1 MCDRPAYEKLRER
14 VDAIEKESAK
24 HDAIQDEQL
33 KTLFTIVKTQ
43 SRIAWAFAFI
53 LLLAVIYGALG
64 PRGFNAVTKVATHTS
79 QTNN

>member
-1 MCDRPAYEKLRER
+1 MCDKTAFEKLRDR
-14 VDAIEKESAK
+14 VAKIEKESAT

-33 KTLFTIVKTQ
+33 KTLFNIVKTQ

-64 PRGFNAVTKVATHTS
+64 PRGFNAVTKAAPIAVGATE
-79 QTNN
+79 